1 MNKQC
6 KNCSAYK
13 RCQDSYASWIFF
25 GIGLIA
31 TIAIRVVTVLAHLDP
46 IYGKIAWYVGVAGF
60 FLFFAYKYA
69 INQSLTKL
77 VKKNNLIDKVSSK
90 KELSH
95 EEAQLIGKILCEL
108 SSSKE
113 RMNYFFIFAVSAVA
127 IIIAIYFD
135 FIK

>member
-6 KNCSAYK
+6 RDCSAYK

-25 GIGLIA
+25 AIGLVA
-31 TIAIRVVTVLAHLDP
+31 TIAVRVVTVLAHLDP
-46 IYGKIAWYVGVAGF
+46 VYGKIAWYVGVGGF
-60 FLFFAYKYA
+60 FVFFAYKYA

-77 VKKNNLIDKVSSK
+77 VAKNNLIDKVSGK

-95 EEAQLIGKILCEL
+95 DEARLIGKILCEL
-108 SSSKE
+108 SSNKE
-113 RMNYFFIFAVSAVA
+113 RMNYFFIFAVSAIALV
-127 IIIAIYFD
+127 IAIYFD